1 MIHRPPDSN
10 AFEFVR
16 VAALRAA
23 QLMRGCSPRV
33 PPGLRPIVTAQLE
46 VVAGNVQAEYRL
58 AESLHAVP
66 FVRSEV
72 EPVRAPTGTN
82 GRGASSVRG
91 VNGSRG

>member
-23 QLMRGCSPRV
+23 QLMRGCRPRV
-33 PPGLRPIVTAQLE
+33 PAGFRPIVTAQLE
-46 VVAGNVQAEYRL
+46 VLAGNVQAEYRL

-72 EPVRAPTGTN
+72 EPVRAATGTD
-82 GRGASSVRG
+82 GRRPSSPRSTS
-91 VNGSRG
+91 GSRG

>member
-33 PPGLRPIVTAQLE
+33 PAGLRPVVTAQLE

-58 AESLHAVP
+58 EESLHAVA

-72 EPVRAPTGTN
+72 EPVRTPTGTN
-82 GRGASSVRG
+82 VRGASPLRS